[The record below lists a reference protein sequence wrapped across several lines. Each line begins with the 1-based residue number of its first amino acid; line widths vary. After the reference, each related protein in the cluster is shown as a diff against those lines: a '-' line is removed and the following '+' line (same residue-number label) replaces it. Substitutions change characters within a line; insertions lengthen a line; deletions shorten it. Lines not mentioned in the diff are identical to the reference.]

1 MAKTTTPLSP
11 RGQNRR
17 RRRLFFFHD
26 NFHFLLL
33 LSSSLLLFSTTPT
46 MCLAFSSSS
55 ASSHRFHPSEDEL
68 SRVRSAKFISCP
80 GWRLNAHP
88 ELKKLLKR
96 DVEKRVRFGE
106 KVSVEWQNGSPVY
119 LEFLDEDGAKVNDL
133 KRNVEQLSVEEIS
146 DILGKFG
153 FHDIDK
159 RFRDDAHVVGF
170 VG

>member
-1 MAKTTTPLSP
+1 M
-11 RGQNRR
+11 
-17 RRRLFFFHD
+17 
-26 NFHFLLL
+26 
-33 LSSSLLLFSTTPT
+33 
-46 MCLAFSSSS
+46 MCLMAFSSSS

-68 SRVRSAKFISCP
+68 SR
-80 GWRLNAHP
+80 
-88 ELKKLLKR
+88 LLKR

-106 KVSVEWQNGSPVY
+106 KVSVEWHNGSPIY

-170 VG
+170 IG

>member
-1 MAKTTTPLSP
+1 
-11 RGQNRR
+11 
-17 RRRLFFFHD
+17 
-26 NFHFLLL
+26 
-33 LSSSLLLFSTTPT
+33 
-46 MCLAFSSSS
+46 
-55 ASSHRFHPSEDEL
+55 
-68 SRVRSAKFISCP
+68 
-80 GWRLNAHP
+80 
-88 ELKKLLKR
+88 LKKLLKR

>member
-1 MAKTTTPLSP
+1 
-11 RGQNRR
+11 
-17 RRRLFFFHD
+17 
-26 NFHFLLL
+26 
-33 LSSSLLLFSTTPT
+33 

-68 SRVRSAKFISCP
+68 SR
-80 GWRLNAHP
+80 
-88 ELKKLLKR
+88 

-106 KVSVEWQNGSPVY
+106 KVSVEWQNGSPIY

>member
-1 MAKTTTPLSP
+1 M
-11 RGQNRR
+11 
-17 RRRLFFFHD
+17 
-26 NFHFLLL
+26 
-33 LSSSLLLFSTTPT
+33 

-55 ASSHRFHPSEDEL
+55 VSSHRFHPSEDEL
-68 SRVRSAKFISCP
+68 SR
-80 GWRLNAHP
+80 
-88 ELKKLLKR
+88 LKKLLKQ

-106 KVSVEWQNGSPVY
+106 KVSVEWQNGSPIY
-119 LEFLDEDGAKVNDL
+119 LEFLDEHGTKVNDL
-133 KRNVEQLSVEEIS
+133 KRNVEKLSVEEIS